1 MFYHCII
8 VVDYTKVGKL
18 ATAVGIHDS
27 VVNYGVIM
35 IGDKSIMVDASIID
49 EGPIDGVCAIDDEGA
64 IDGKCHSDW
73 ND

>member
-1 MFYHCII
+1 
-8 VVDYTKVGKL
+8 
-18 ATAVGIHDS
+18 
-27 VVNYGVIM
+27 M